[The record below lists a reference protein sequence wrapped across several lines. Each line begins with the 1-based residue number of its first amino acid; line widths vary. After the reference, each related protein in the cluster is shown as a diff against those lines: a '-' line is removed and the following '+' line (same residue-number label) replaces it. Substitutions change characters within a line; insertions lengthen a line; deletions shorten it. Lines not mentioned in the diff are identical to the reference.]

1 MEKINN
7 LRACLVDGRPG
18 LFHCWEH
25 RSDVIA
31 PSPMIGGHPGGQI
44 SMVYGIVELSDGVKR
59 VDPTKIKYTDEKN
72 MILDE
77 MEKMIND

>member
-44 SMVYGIVELSDGVKR
+44 SMVYGSLSCRMASNVLTQRKLSIQTR
-59 VDPTKIKYTDEKN
+59 KI
-72 MILDE
+72 
-77 MEKMIND
+77 